1 MRRTGLQ
8 ALAIVGLLV
17 WPLINGVPF
26 DFVNTAN
33 LACEYLIVALSIV
46 MLIGYVGQISLC
58 QASFVGVGAFIS
70 ALVTRK
76 FGVHV
81 PLTLLFGLASGAI
94 SAVVIGVVALRVRGL
109 YLAVATLIFAYVCD
123 RYLFLQPGLVESPS
137 GTSIPP
143 EMIGHPGLYPNFD
156 LGDGHVFYY
165 LALACA
171 MIAVYTV
178 ANLRTSRVG
187 RAFEALRGS
196 EVAAASLGID
206 VTRYKLLGFAISGA
220 LAGLGGSV
228 TLIGQ
233 RAIAPDQFAFMSS
246 LYFLSIAV
254 VAGLRSLGGAVASS
268 LGFALLVGELFFRFP
283 RAADYLDVISAL
295 LLITVLLFFR
305 GGLGAIPEQMR
316 TLRHRLAPLL
326 QRIAPGSA
334 ADAEE
339 SSPAAPTWTRRGAEA
354 IGNRLEAIAASIATR
369 LGRTPATE
377 KPAVVAAPSAA
388 SPIDVVSLASRV
400 AARAHQNAV
409 VVPMRRA
416 DEPPPQVDTGALVD
430 AMRAEAEVAGEEA
443 ADGRRLPVLL
453 QADEITV
460 RFGGLTAVDNA
471 HIKVCAGEIIGL
483 IGPNGAGKTTLFNS
497 LLGLNTPTSGRVELF
512 GHDVTEW
519 QVHRRAAL
527 GVGRTFQILQLFGD
541 LTVFDNL
548 LVATHLQNHTGVIGG
563 LFGTSRQRHQERA
576 SKERVRAVL
585 RLMDLERFAD
595 RRVAGLPFGVLRLV
609 EVARTLVTGARL
621 VCFDEPAS
629 GLDTAE
635 TERLIEWFRL
645 LRQIGVTLL
654 VIEHDVSMVV
664 RLCDYIYV
672 LNQGQLIAE
681 GRPAQIQRDPAVI
694 ASYLGTSMEA
704 AS

>member
-1 MRRTGLQ
+1 MRRTAVQ

-17 WPLINGVPF
+17 WPLFGAVPY
-26 DFVNTAN
+26 DLVNTAN

-58 QASFVGVGAFIS
+58 QASFVGVGAFVS
-70 ALVTRK
+70 ALMTRR

-81 PLTLLFGLASGAI
+81 PLTLLFGVGAGAL

-137 GTSIPP
+137 GTSVPP
-143 EMIGHPGLYPNFD
+143 EVIGHAGTYPSFD
-156 LGDGHVFYY
+156 LGDGRIFYY

-171 MIAVYTV
+171 VITLYTI
-178 ANLRTSRVG
+178 ANLRGSRVG

-220 LAGLGGSV
+220 LAGLGGTV
-228 TLIGQ
+228 TLVGQ
-233 RAIAPDQFAFMSS
+233 RAIAPEQFAFMSS

-254 VAGLRSLGGAVASS
+254 VAGLRSLGGAIASS
-268 LGFALLVGELFFRFP
+268 VGFALLVGEIFFRFP
-283 RAADYLDVISAL
+283 RLADYLDIISAL

-305 GGLGAIPEQMR
+305 GGLGAVPEQLR
-316 TLRHRLAPLL
+316 VLRHRLQPLA
-326 QRIAPGSA
+326 QRLSRRLPG
-334 ADAEE
+334 EGGLPV
-339 SSPAAPTWTRRGAEA
+339 PAAPRWLVAAAESAANALERAVDRAAALLGRRGTAK
-354 IGNRLEAIAASIATR
+354 AAA
-369 LGRTPATE
+369 P
-377 KPAVVAAPSAA
+377 VAAR
-388 SPIDVVSLASRV
+388 PIDVVSLASRV
-400 AARAHQNAV
+400 AARGEQKAV
-409 VVPMRRA
+409 VVPMPRP
-416 DEPPPQVDTGALVD
+416 DEPAPQVDTQELLA
-430 AMRAEAEVAGEEA
+430 AMAAEADVAGEEGP
-443 ADGRRLPVLL
+443 DGRRQPVLL
-453 QADEITV
+453 SAEHVTV
-460 RFGGLTAVDNA
+460 RFGGLTAVDDA
-471 HIKVCAGEIIGL
+471 HIRVCAGEIVGL

-497 LLGLNTPTSGRVELF
+497 LLGLNTPAAGRVELF

-519 QVHRRAAL
+519 PVHRRAAL

-541 LTVFDNL
+541 LTVYENL
-548 LVATHLQNHTGVIGG
+548 LVATHLQNRTGVVGG
-563 LFGTSRQRHQERA
+563 LFVTSRTRQQERA
-576 SKERVRAVL
+576 SRERVRAVL
-585 RLMDLERFAD
+585 QLMDLERFAD

-672 LNQGQLIAE
+672 LNQGRLLAE

>member
-17 WPLINGVPF
+17 WPLINGVPY

-58 QASFVGVGAFIS
+58 QASFVGVGAFVS
-70 ALVTRK
+70 ALMTRK

-81 PLTLLFGLASGAI
+81 PLTLLFGLGAGAL
-94 SAVVIGVVALRVRGL
+94 SAVLIGVVALRVRGL

-143 EMIGHPGLYPNFD
+143 EMIGRVGTYPNFD
-156 LGDGHVFYY
+156 LGDAHIFYY

-171 MIAVYTV
+171 MIAIYTV
-178 ANLRTSRVG
+178 ANLRGSRVG

-220 LAGLGGSV
+220 LAGLGGTV
-228 TLIGQ
+228 TLVGQ

-254 VAGLRSLGGAVASS
+254 VAGLRSLGGAVASA
-268 LGFALLVGELFFRFP
+268 LGFAVLVGEVFFRVP
-283 RAADYLDVISAL
+283 AAADYLDVISAA

-305 GGLGAIPEQMR
+305 GGLGAIPDQVR
-316 TLRHRLAPLL
+316 VLRARLEPLL
-326 QRIAPGSA
+326 QRMLPRP
-334 ADAEE
+334 AEE
-339 SSPAAPTWTRRGAEA
+339 GAAATPRAPRWLRAAPEA
-354 IGNRLEAIAASIATR
+354 IGNLLEALGGAISR
-369 LGRTPATE
+369 LLGRVQRGDRPQRTAVPATG
-377 KPAVVAAPSAA
+377 
-388 SPIDVVSLASRV
+388 SPIDVVTLANKV
-400 AARAHQNAV
+400 GARAQQQAV
-409 VVPMRRA
+409 VVQMPRS
-416 DEPPPQVDTGALVD
+416 DEPPPQVDTEELMATM
-430 AMRAEAEVAGEEA
+430 AAEAEIAGEEGP
-443 ADGRRLPVLL
+443 DGRRLPVLL
-453 QADEITV
+453 QAEEVTV

-471 HIKVCAGEIIGL
+471 HIKVCAGEIVGL

-497 LLGLNTPTSGRVELF
+497 LLGLNTPTAGRVELF

-519 QVHRRAAL
+519 AVHRRAAL

-541 LTVFDNL
+541 ITVFDNL
-548 LVATHLQNHTGVIGG
+548 LVATHLQNHTGVFGG
-563 LFGTSRQRHQERA
+563 LFVTSRTRQQERA
-576 SKERVRAVL
+576 ARERVHAVL
-585 RLMDLERFAD
+585 QLMDLERFAD

-672 LNQGQLIAE
+672 LNQGRLLAE